1 MRNIEREG
9 DRMWEIDC
17 GVNGYRDASVSRKI
31 EKIIKLKIINKI
43 KGKSKNKL
51 IKLFG

>member
-1 MRNIEREG
+1 
-9 DRMWEIDC
+9 MWEIVW

-31 EKIIKLKIINKI
+31 EKIIKLKIINK

-51 IKLFG
+51 IKLFD